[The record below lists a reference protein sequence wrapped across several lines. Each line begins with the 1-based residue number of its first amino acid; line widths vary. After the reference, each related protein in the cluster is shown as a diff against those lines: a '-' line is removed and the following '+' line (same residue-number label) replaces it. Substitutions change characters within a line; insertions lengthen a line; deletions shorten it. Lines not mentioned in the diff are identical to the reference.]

1 MAYSNSTPQIYEDK
15 KKSGSVWSWIGKQLM
30 KPVGVASQL
39 FGAGTDIVGGA
50 ILPKVSKGKISYPQS
65 VKAVGESLVQ
75 RGKNIADVVTGKK
88 TTSFQEQY
96 IQNKESVREG
106 LKKYYGVDLGEKKV
120 AEKFADGAIG
130 LSADLVLDPLNKFS
144 KIKPAISAVKTG
156 VSNVSE
162 KVLSNTGRFGESI
175 KNVSEKLKESVASVF
190 NPETSIP
197 EFNAVVDKFRNLRK
211 YQEGLLVNKASQMG
225 KDITNYAKQTGK
237 TVDELNSAITNLL
250 ENPAARELV
259 TDKTIL
265 SIVDDLKYTYSDFLS
280 QSKNVGLS
288 IGEIVDYAPHIRT
301 KESFIN
307 EMVNPRKGSP
317 LGSTEFG
324 IGQVEK
330 GRKLGGTINQLT
342 EQGIDI
348 FEKNPAIQLVKK
360 GQMYVKAITSKQ
372 FAEEVGKFAS
382 NDGVEV
388 ANKLLEGKKFTPE
401 IARVVDNYY
410 SSIKP
415 EALNAFIKTYDK
427 VQNWWKA
434 SALTSPAYHV
444 RNFAGNIWNNFVA
457 GINPIFYKK
466 AIQAQIGSLPEEVE
480 LAKKLGV
487 INEGWYAS
495 DIGDEII
502 NRVKGIGNWKK
513 GINPLSRSNYLF
525 KLNKN
530 IGSAV
535 ENNSRLAHWFSKMAD
550 GLSPEEAARSVKKYL
565 FNYDELTQM
574 EKTVFKRVF
583 PFYTWTRKNLPVQL
597 EGLLNQPAKYVL
609 PYKLQAQIEDGV
621 EKPDEKYMSDYIKS
635 NIPIRVAKDKNGNT
649 RYLLLGQW
657 LPYASA
663 INLLSQPMDMLV
675 QQLSPL
681 LKLPIENTTNTS
693 LFFKNTLGER
703 SKIDMN
709 KLTEFAGIPM
719 KTRYANLLNNI
730 RLFSEINRFIGKQDK
745 TATQDTVGT
754 KIFRLFFG
762 KTATYD
768 VNQSRYFY
776 NKDTDEKVQWYEA
789 QIKDAKRKGYKN
801 EIEKLVKEMKNFI
814 KERKQK

>member
-288 IGEIVDYAPHIRT
+288 IGEIVDYAP
-301 KESFIN
+301 
-307 EMVNPRKGSP
+307 
-317 LGSTEFG
+317 
-324 IGQVEK
+324 
-330 GRKLGGTINQLT
+330 
-342 EQGIDI
+342 
-348 FEKNPAIQLVKK
+348 
-360 GQMYVKAITSKQ
+360 
-372 FAEEVGKFAS
+372 
-382 NDGVEV
+382 
-388 ANKLLEGKKFTPE
+388 
-401 IARVVDNYY
+401 
-410 SSIKP
+410 
-415 EALNAFIKTYDK
+415 
-427 VQNWWKA
+427 
-434 SALTSPAYHV
+434 
-444 RNFAGNIWNNFVA
+444 
-457 GINPIFYKK
+457 
-466 AIQAQIGSLPEEVE
+466 
-480 LAKKLGV
+480 
-487 INEGWYAS
+487 
-495 DIGDEII
+495 
-502 NRVKGIGNWKK
+502 
-513 GINPLSRSNYLF
+513 
-525 KLNKN
+525 
-530 IGSAV
+530 
-535 ENNSRLAHWFSKMAD
+535 
-550 GLSPEEAARSVKKYL
+550 
-565 FNYDELTQM
+565 
-574 EKTVFKRVF
+574 
-583 PFYTWTRKNLPVQL
+583 TRI
-597 EGLLNQPAKYVL
+597 Y
-609 PYKLQAQIEDGV
+609 
-621 EKPDEKYMSDYIKS
+621 
-635 NIPIRVAKDKNGNT
+635 
-649 RYLLLGQW
+649 
-657 LPYASA
+657 
-663 INLLSQPMDMLV
+663 
-675 QQLSPL
+675 
-681 LKLPIENTTNTS
+681 
-693 LFFKNTLGER
+693 
-703 SKIDMN
+703 
-709 KLTEFAGIPM
+709 
-719 KTRYANLLNNI
+719 
-730 RLFSEINRFIGKQDK
+730 
-745 TATQDTVGT
+745 
-754 KIFRLFFG
+754 
-762 KTATYD
+762 
-768 VNQSRYFY
+768 
-776 NKDTDEKVQWYEA
+776 
-789 QIKDAKRKGYKN
+789 
-801 EIEKLVKEMKNFI
+801 
-814 KERKQK
+814 